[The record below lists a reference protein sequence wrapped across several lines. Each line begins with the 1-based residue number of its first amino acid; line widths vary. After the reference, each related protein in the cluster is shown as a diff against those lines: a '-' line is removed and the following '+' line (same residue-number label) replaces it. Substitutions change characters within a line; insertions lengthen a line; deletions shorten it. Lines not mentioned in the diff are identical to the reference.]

1 MKKLKYSFQ
10 RIKIEFNLCNLTKQE
25 ELTMSK
31 EAPNKRLL
39 LIEEA
44 NAKIQQLKEGSVF
57 RTDFASAD
65 LLERMSLEIKLLS
78 FENKNLKKKIK
89 FKDLY
94 AKKQETVI
102 EELEIKNKDL
112 IERLLKH
119 EQIF

>member
-1 MKKLKYSFQ
+1 
-10 RIKIEFNLCNLTKQE
+10 
-25 ELTMSK
+25 MSK

-44 NAKIQQLKEGSVF
+44 NAKIEQLKEGSVF

-112 IERLLKH
+112 IEILLKH

>member
-1 MKKLKYSFQ
+1 MGEK
-10 RIKIEFNLCNLTKQE
+10 T
-25 ELTMSK
+25 T
-31 EAPNKRLL
+31 NKRLL
-39 LIEEA
+39 LVEEA
-44 NAKIQQLKEGSVF
+44 NAKIEQLKAGSVF

-94 AKKQETVI
+94 AKKQENII
-102 EELEIKNKDL
+102 EELETKNKDL
-112 IERLLKH
+112 LERLLKY